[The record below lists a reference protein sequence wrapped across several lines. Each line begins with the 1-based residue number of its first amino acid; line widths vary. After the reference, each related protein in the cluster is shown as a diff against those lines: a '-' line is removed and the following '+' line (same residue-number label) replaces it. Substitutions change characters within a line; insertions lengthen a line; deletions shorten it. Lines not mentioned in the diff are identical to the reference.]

1 MKNAKYLVV
10 LFVLQILMVGYTVTG
25 LRDTGKAVNAVQEKQ
40 RVSRITQ
47 FRQNDQ
53 LDLLAAQIRFDSYQT
68 ACLGQQP
75 DYVGLQSNS
84 VRVDLGAG
92 CGTGVLVTRKVSN
105 VTRTYVWTA
114 GHVAAVLRQPDGS
127 FRNAVIYQEVRKNGV
142 MTGVIKTEAKVIA
155 YSEANHDE
163 DLALLEILQDNFP
176 ASGAQFY
183 LNEEPLVVGT
193 KLVHVGCTLGLY
205 NSVSQGVMSQT
216 DRDILQTGKVFD
228 QTSCMGFPGSSGGG
242 VYLEDGRC
250 IGLLVRGAAPGLNFI
265 VPMRRI
271 LPWAKKMGVEW
282 AVDPTVPVPLTRA
295 ENKLEIVDPV
305 DVNLEIVI
313 EEPTL
318 APVRVPIVPLDK

>member
-10 LFVLQILMVGYTVTG
+10 LFVLQMLMVGYTVTG
-25 LRDTGKAVNAVQEKQ
+25 LRDTGKAVNDMQTKQ
-40 RVSRITQ
+40 RVARITQ
-47 FRQNDQ
+47 FRQTDER
-53 LDLLAAQIRFDSYQT
+53 DLLAAQVRFNNYQT
-68 ACLGQQP
+68 VCLGQQP
-75 DYVGLQSNS
+75 NYAGLQANS
-84 VRVDLGAG
+84 VRVDLGGG

-114 GHVAAVLRQPDGS
+114 GHCAAVLRQPDGS
-127 FRNAVIYQEVRKNGV
+127 FRNATVYQERRKDGV
-142 MTGVIKTEAKVIA
+142 LIDTVKTEAKVIA
-155 YSEANHDE
+155 YSEANFDE
-163 DLALLEILQDNFP
+163 DLALLEILKDNFP
-176 ASGAQFY
+176 ADGAKF
-183 LNEEPLVVGT
+183 LLDETPVVVGT

-282 AVDPTVPVPLTRA
+282 AVDPSVPVPLVRA
-295 ENKLEIVDPV
+295 ENKLEIVRPVIIELDPP
-305 DVNLEIVI
+305 E
-313 EEPTL
+313 EEPAL
-318 APVRVPIVPLDK
+318 APKQLPIIPLR